1 MDGIGRL
8 VAGDAGRLVVVVSH
22 VEQMR
27 QMLED
32 LIVLDKDDRTGVTRV
47 VSGAAPA

>member
-1 MDGIGRL
+1 
-8 VAGDAGRLVVVVSH
+8 
-22 VEQMR
+22 MR